1 MTRNPTEQHLEDAAA
16 WLIRL
21 NEADTVEL
29 RAELRAEHGR
39 WLARDAVHEMAW
51 NKVSAAWSVADA
63 GRPTT
68 MAAWPMSDPSRAET
82 AGNVHALPQRPRQRL
97 LPVVAMLAA
106 ACAALAIALPQVH
119 DFGAD
124 HSTATAEIRTVTLAD
139 GSSVSLG
146 AKSAIAVEITPAGR
160 SVKLLSG
167 RAFFDVAKDV
177 NRPFVVQAGEAA
189 VTVLGTAFDVGLSEE
204 VVSVAVKRGLV
215 GVRYDEG
222 ATHIGEQV
230 APGSELVIRRDS
242 GVVTRQSVPTAEIGS
257 WSDGR
262 LFVENATIADV
273 VAELRRYH
281 RGWILLGDDR
291 IGQLRVTGL
300 YNLHQPEQALR
311 AMLLPVGGS
320 MRQITPLVAVL
331 SAPERPISK

>member
-1 MTRNPTEQHLEDAAA
+1 MTSTPTEQHLEDAAA

-21 NEADTVEL
+21 NEADTTEL
-29 RAELRAEHGR
+29 RAELRAEHRR
-39 WLARDAVHEMAW
+39 WLARDAGHQMAW
-51 NKVSAAWSVADA
+51 NKVSVAWSVAD
-63 GRPTT
+63 GSRPTT
-68 MAAWPMSDPSRAET
+68 MAAWPMPEST
-82 AGNVHALPQRPRQRL
+82 GNVHALPVQSKRKR
-97 LPVVAMLAA
+97 LPVAAMLAA
-106 ACAALAIALPQVH
+106 ACAALAIVLPQLQ

-146 AKSAIAVEITPAGR
+146 AKSAIAVEITAGTR

-167 RAFFDVAKDV
+167 RAFFDVARDV
-177 NRPFVVQAGEAA
+177 NRPFTVQAGEAA
-189 VTVLGTAFDVGLSEE
+189 VTVLGTAFDVGLSDEA
-204 VVSVAVKRGLV
+204 VSVAVKRGLV

-222 ATHIGEQV
+222 VTHIGEQV
-230 APGSELVIRRDS
+230 APGSELVIRRGS
-242 GVVTRQSVPTAEIGS
+242 GVATRQSVPVGEIGS

-281 RGWILLGDDR
+281 RGWILLGDDQ
-291 IGQLRVTGL
+291 IGQLRVTGI

-320 MRQITPLVAVL
+320 MRQITPLMAVL
-331 SAPERPISK
+331 SAPERPTSK

>member
-1 MTRNPTEQHLEDAAA
+1 MTSNPTEQHLEDAAA

-21 NEADTVEL
+21 NEADSKPL
-29 RAELRAEHGR
+29 REQHRR
-39 WLARDAVHEMAW
+39 WLAQDATHQAAW
-51 NKVSAAWSVADA
+51 DKVSAAWSVADA
-63 GRPTT
+63 SRPTT
-68 MAAWPMSDPSRAET
+68 LADWPMPEIT
-82 AGNVHALPQRPRQRL
+82 GNVHALPLQPRRRL
-97 LPVVAMLAA
+97 LPVAAMLAA

-124 HSTATAEIRTVTLAD
+124 HSTTTAEVRTVTLTD

-160 SVKLLSG
+160 SVRLLSG

-177 NRPFVVQAGEAA
+177 NRPFTVQAGEAS
-189 VTVLGTAFDVGLSEE
+189 VTVLGTAFDVGLNDEA
-204 VVSVAVKRGLV
+204 VSVAVKRGLV
-215 GVRYDEG
+215 GVRYDED

-242 GVVTRQSVPTAEIGS
+242 GVATRQSVPTAEIGS

-262 LFVENATIADV
+262 LFVENATIAEV

-281 RGWILLGDDR
+281 RGWILLADDQ
-291 IGQLRVTGL
+291 IGQLRVTGI

-331 SAPERPISK
+331 SAPDQQQPGRPTSK